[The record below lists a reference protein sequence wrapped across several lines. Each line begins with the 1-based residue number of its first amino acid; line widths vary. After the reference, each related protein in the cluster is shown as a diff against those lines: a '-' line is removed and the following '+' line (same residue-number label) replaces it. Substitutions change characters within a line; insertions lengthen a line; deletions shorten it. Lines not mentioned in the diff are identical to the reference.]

1 MPTTRNSDNPLI
13 QFISTRSGVS
23 AALITAG
30 VSVLMPIL
38 THIWTH
44 KRAYDEGQR
53 DFIAALKEGAVELDG
68 QVIQIITQAEKAALA
83 DQAHIAGEADGF
95 QRAQSEFTTTLRG
108 IYDQHS
114 RDLARLANREH
125 TKEEL
130 DWRRLDVPHPTR
142 LRLDR
147 AIAARQTGDYN
158 ARLPKTG
165 DREKLAGYPP
175 ANGD

>member
-1 MPTTRNSDNPLI
+1 MNTSPLI
-13 QFISTRSGVS
+13 SFLSTRTGVS
-23 AALITAG
+23 TSLVTAAIAIAL
-30 VSVLMPIL
+30 PIF

-53 DFIAALKEGAVELDG
+53 DYVEALKDGRAELDG
-68 QVIQIITQAEKAALA
+68 QIIQIITHAEKAALA
-83 DQAHIAGEADGF
+83 DQARIAGEADGF

-114 RDLARLANREH
+114 RDLARLAQREH
-125 TKEEL
+125 TQEEL
-130 DWRRLDVPHPTR
+130 DWRRLDVPHSTS

-158 ARLPKTG
+158 ARLSEAG
-165 DREKLAGYPP
+165 DRDRLAGYPP
-175 ANGD
+175 INAD

>member
-1 MPTTRNSDNPLI
+1 MSANPLI
-13 QFISTRSGVS
+13 SFLSTRTGVS
-23 AALITAG
+23 TSLVTAAIAIAL
-30 VSVLMPIL
+30 PIF

-53 DFIAALKEGAVELDG
+53 DYVEALKDGRAELDG
-68 QVIQIITQAEKAALA
+68 QIIQVITHAEKAAFA
-83 DQAHIAGEADGF
+83 DQARIAGEAEGF

-114 RDLARLANREH
+114 RDLARLAQREH
-125 TKEEL
+125 TQEEL
-130 DWRRLDVPHPTR
+130 DWRRLDVPHSTS

-158 ARLPKTG
+158 ARLPEAG
-165 DREKLAGYPP
+165 NREKLAGYPP
-175 ANGD
+175 INAD

>member
-1 MPTTRNSDNPLI
+1 MNTNPLI
-13 QFISTRSGVS
+13 SFLSTRTGVS
-23 AALITAG
+23 TSLVTAAIAIAL
-30 VSVLMPIL
+30 PIF

-44 KRAYDEGQR
+44 KRAYDEGQQ
-53 DFIAALKEGAVELDG
+53 DYVEALKDGTAELNG
-68 QVIQIITQAEKAALA
+68 QIIQVITHAEKAALA
-83 DQAHIAGEADGF
+83 DQARIAGEADGF

-114 RDLARLANREH
+114 RDLARLAQREH
-125 TKEEL
+125 TQEEL
-130 DWRRLDVPHPTR
+130 DWRRLDVPHSTS

-158 ARLPKTG
+158 ARLPEAG
-165 DREKLAGYPP
+165 NREQLAGYPP